1 MSSFRRGARKAR
13 SDIEPVVD
21 AAEDLSNTKTLDVVA
36 RVGYA
41 TTGLLHLLIGLVAL
55 RLAMGG
61 TGEADTSGAIEYIAK
76 GTPGK
81 TAMWVGFISC
91 MGLAL
96 WQLSEATLRARRRQ
110 PRDRAAKT
118 LMSGSLAAAYTV
130 LAVSFA
136 NFAVGPGSD
145 SRRSTRHFSATVLD
159 IPFGMPLL
167 IGVGLVVVVIGGYF
181 VMKGLRRKFRQELHF
196 ADSHRGVVI
205 DAVGVVGHVA
215 KGLALVLVGVLF
227 AVAAIQQDGVQ
238 ETGLD
243 GSLKVLLEQPLG
255 PYLLAIIGVGFIC
268 HGAFGMVRSRFGRM

>member
-1 MSSFRRGARKAR
+1 MSSFKRGARKAR

-61 TGEADTSGAIEYIAK
+61 TGEADTSGAIEYIAQ

-136 NFAVGPGSD
+136 NFAVGPG
-145 SRRSTRHFSATVLD
+145 
-159 IPFGMPLL
+159 
-167 IGVGLVVVVIGGYF
+167 
-181 VMKGLRRKFRQELHF
+181 
-196 ADSHRGVVI
+196 
-205 DAVGVVGHVA
+205 
-215 KGLALVLVGVLF
+215 
-227 AVAAIQQDGVQ
+227 
-238 ETGLD
+238 
-243 GSLKVLLEQPLG
+243 
-255 PYLLAIIGVGFIC
+255 
-268 HGAFGMVRSRFGRM
+268 